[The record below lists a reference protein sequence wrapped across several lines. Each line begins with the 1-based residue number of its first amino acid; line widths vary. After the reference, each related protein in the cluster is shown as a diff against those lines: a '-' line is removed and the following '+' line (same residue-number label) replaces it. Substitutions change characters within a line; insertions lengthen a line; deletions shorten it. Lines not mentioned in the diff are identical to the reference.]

1 MINKCLMIDNY
12 SDGWTTDDLKYQWK
26 TVDPV
31 QITKDLHL
39 PRSSFHADG
48 FKIVC
53 SHVYRYTSHDVA

>member
-1 MINKCLMIDNY
+1 MIDNC

-39 PRSSFHADG
+39 PRSSLHADG

-53 SHVYRYTSHDVA
+53 AHVYHYTSQDRA